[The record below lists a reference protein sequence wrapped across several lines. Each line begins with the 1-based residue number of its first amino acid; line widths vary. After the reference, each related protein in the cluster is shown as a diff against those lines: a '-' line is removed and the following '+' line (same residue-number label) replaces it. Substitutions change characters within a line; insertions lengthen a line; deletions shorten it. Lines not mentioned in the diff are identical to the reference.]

1 MELFFSN
8 LLTAATNV
16 AVLYIMVAIGF
27 ICDKAKIFTEETA
40 KKVVTFLLYV
50 VASCTLINS
59 FIKIEATPE
68 TITKFFTAFGLSVAT
83 HTIGIIINILT
94 FRNKKDERNPVYK
107 FASIYGNVAFMA
119 LPLAQAVL
127 GDEGVLYCAGG
138 AVVFNLFTFTHG
150 VKLMSKDGEKL
161 DIKKI
166 IINPGVIAVVVG
178 LPIFLTGVEVPY
190 LISQPIESLAA
201 LNSPVAMLV
210 FGTYLS
216 RTDLKSMLFDKKIY
230 AVAIMKLIVLPLI
243 CLGVYYL
250 CGLSGAVLTASIIT
264 ASVPSANNTFMF
276 SSIYGRDAAVASKT
290 VALVSFISIIT
301 MPVMI
306 AITQLTW

>member
-1 MELFFSN
+1 MFLEN
-8 LLTAATNV
+8 LITAATNV
-16 AVLYIMVAIGF
+16 GVLYIIVAVGY
-27 ICDKAKIFTEETA
+27 ICDKLGVYTEETA
-40 KKVVTFLLYV
+40 RKTVSFLLYF

-68 TITKFFTAFGLSVAT
+68 TVGKFFTAFGLSIAT
-83 HTIGIIINILT
+83 HIIAILINMFT
-94 FRNKKDERNPVYK
+94 FRNRSDERSAVYK

-150 VKLMSKDGEKL
+150 VKLMSKEGTKL
-161 DIKKI
+161 SIKKI
-166 IINPGVIAVVVG
+166 LINPGVIATVIG
-178 LPIFLTGVEVPY
+178 LPIFLTGFEVPY
-190 LISQPIESLAA
+190 LVARPVEMLAD
-201 LNSPVAMLV
+201 LNTPVAMLV

-216 RTDLKSMLFDKKIY
+216 RTDLKTMLLDKKIY
-230 AVAIMKLIVLPLI
+230 AVAVMKLVVLPII
-243 CLGVYYL
+243 CMGIYYL
-250 CGLSGAVLTASIIT
+250 FGLSGTLLTAVIIT

-276 SSIYGRDAAVASKT
+276 SSLYGRDAATASKT
-290 VALVSFISIIT
+290 VALVSFMSIIT
-301 MPVMI
+301 MPVII

>member
-16 AVLYIMVAIGF
+16 AVLYIIVAIGF

-50 VASCTLINS
+50 VASCTLVNS

-68 TITKFFTAFGLSVAT
+68 TVTKFFTAFGLSVAT

-150 VKLMSKDGEKL
+150 VKLMSKDGEKP

-178 LPIFLTGVEVPY
+178 LPIFLTGVDVPY

-230 AVAIMKLIVLPLI
+230 AVAVMKLIVLPLI

>member
-1 MELFFSN
+1 MFLEN
-8 LLTAATNV
+8 LITAATNV
-16 AVLYIMVAIGF
+16 GVLYIIVAVGY
-27 ICDKAKIFTEETA
+27 ICDKAGIYTAETA
-40 KKVVTFLLYV
+40 KKTVNFLLYF

-59 FIKIEATPE
+59 FIKIEATPD
-68 TITKFFTAFGLSVAT
+68 TVRKFFTAFAMSVAT
-83 HTIGIIINILT
+83 HTIAILINTLT
-94 FRNKKDERNPVYK
+94 FRNKENERNAVYK

-150 VKLMSKDGEKL
+150 VKLMGKAGTKL
-161 DIKKI
+161 SIKKLL
-166 IINPGVIAVVVG
+166 INPGVIATVIG

-190 LISQPIESLAA
+190 ILGRPVEMLAD
-201 LNSPVAMLV
+201 LNTPVAMLV

-216 RTDLKSMLFDKKIY
+216 RTDLKTMLTDKKIY
-230 AVAIMKLIVLPLI
+230 AVSLMKLIVLPMI
-243 CLGVYYL
+243 CMGVYYAF
-250 CGLSGAVLTASIIT
+250 GLSGTLLTAVIIT

-276 SSIYGRDAAVASKT
+276 ASVYGRDTATASKT
-290 VALVSFISIIT
+290 VALVSFLSILT
-301 MPVMI
+301 MPVII

>member
-1 MELFFSN
+1 MFLEN
-8 LLTAATNV
+8 LITAATNV
-16 AVLYIMVAIGF
+16 GVLYIIVAVGY
-27 ICDKAKIFTEETA
+27 ICDKTGVYKEETA
-40 KKVVTFLLYV
+40 RKTVNFLLYF

-59 FIKIEATPE
+59 FIKIDATAD
-68 TITKFFTAFGLSVAT
+68 TVGKFFTAFGVSAAT
-83 HTIGIIINILT
+83 HTIAILINMLT
-94 FRNKKDERNPVYK
+94 FRNKQDEKNAVYK

-161 DIKKI
+161 SIKKLL
-166 IINPGVIAVVVG
+166 INPGVIAVVIG
-178 LPIFLTGVEVPY
+178 LPIFLSGIDIPY
-190 LISQPIESLAA
+190 IFSRPIEMLAD
-201 LNSPVAMLV
+201 LNTPVAMLV

-230 AVAIMKLIVLPLI
+230 GVAMMKLIILPLI
-243 CLGVYYL
+243 CMGVYYL
-250 CGLSGAVLTASIIT
+250 CGLKGTLLTAVIIT

-276 SSIYGRDAAVASKT
+276 SSKYGRDAATASKT
-290 VALVSFISIIT
+290 VALVSFLSILT
-301 MPVMI
+301 MPVII

>member
-1 MELFFSN
+1 MFLEN
-8 LLTAATNV
+8 LITAATNV
-16 AVLYIMVAIGF
+16 GVLYIIVAVGY
-27 ICDKAKIFTEETA
+27 ICDKFKVYTEETA
-40 KKVVTFLLYV
+40 RKTVNFLLYF
-50 VASCTLINS
+50 VASCTLVNS
-59 FIKIEATPE
+59 FIKIEATPD
-68 TITKFFTAFGLSVAT
+68 TVGKFFTAFGVSAAT
-83 HTIGIIINILT
+83 HTIAILINILT
-94 FRNKKDERNPVYK
+94 FRNKQNEKNAVYK

-161 DIKKI
+161 SLSKLL
-166 IINPGVIAVVVG
+166 INPGVIAVIIG
-178 LPIFLTGVEVPY
+178 LPIFLTGVDMPY
-190 LISQPIESLAA
+190 LITRPVEMLAD
-201 LNSPVAMLV
+201 LNTPVAMLV

-230 AVAIMKLIVLPLI
+230 AVALMKLIVLPMI
-243 CLGVYYL
+243 CMGIYNL
-250 CGLSGAVLTASIIT
+250 CGLKGTLLTAVIIT

-276 SSIYGRDAAVASKT
+276 SSKYGRDAATASKT
-290 VALVSFISIIT
+290 VALVSFLSILT
-301 MPVMI
+301 MPVII

>member
-1 MELFFSN
+1 MELFLSN

-16 AVLYIMVAIGF
+16 AVLYIMVAVGF
-27 ICDKAKIFTEETA
+27 VSDKVGLLTEETA
-40 KKVVTFLLYV
+40 KRVVKFLLYV

-59 FIKIEATPE
+59 FIKIEATPD
-68 TITKFFTAFGLSVAT
+68 TVTKFFTAFGLSVAT
-83 HTIGIIINILT
+83 HTIAILINTLT
-94 FRNKKDERNPVYK
+94 FRNKKDEKNPVYK

-150 VKLMSKDGEKL
+150 VKLMSSQGEKL

-166 IINPGVIAVVVG
+166 IINPGVIACVIG
-178 LPIFLTGVEVPY
+178 LPVFLTNVNVPY
-190 LISQPIESLAA
+190 LISAPIENIAA

-216 RTDLKSMLFDKKIY
+216 RTDLKTMLFDKKIY
-230 AVAIMKLIVLPLI
+230 LTAIMKLLVLPII
-243 CLGVYYL
+243 CLGIYYL
-250 CGLSGAVLTASIIT
+250 IGLRGAVLTASIIT

-290 VALVSFISIIT
+290 VALVSFLSILT